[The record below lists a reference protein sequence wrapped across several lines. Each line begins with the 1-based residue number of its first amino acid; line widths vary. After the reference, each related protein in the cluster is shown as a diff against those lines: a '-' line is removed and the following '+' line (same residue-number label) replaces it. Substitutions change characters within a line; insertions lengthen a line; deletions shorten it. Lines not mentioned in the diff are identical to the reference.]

1 MMRLALPLL
10 AALACTGCATTQ
22 SADTAGAQA
31 DSLQGAHYVAMG
43 SSFAAGAG
51 IGPLKEGTPERCG
64 RTQNNYSALLAA
76 ELGLDLT
83 DASCG
88 GARTEHLLAPW
99 DDLPAQIDAVTAETR
114 LVTITVGGNDLDY
127 MGLLFSASCD
137 PAEGMVFDGERVEC
151 PPRVR
156 LPSEQAYSATG
167 ERLGEVAREVRKRAP
182 DAMIVF
188 VQYVTLVPEKACAA
202 IPIDDTAQ
210 AEARELAARL
220 ADITAQAAERNDA
233 LVLPAQQLSAN
244 HTACDT
250 ESWSRGFPANPQI
263 PGAPWHPTAL
273 GHAEIAA
280 ELAELLDR

>member
-10 AALACTGCATTQ
+10 AALACAGCATTQ
-22 SADTAGAQA
+22 SADMA
-31 DSLQGAHYVAMG
+31 GAHYVALG

-51 IGPLKEGTPERCG
+51 IGPLQEGSPQRCG
-64 RTQNNYSALLAA
+64 RTQNNYATLLAS
-76 ELGLDLT
+76 ELRLDLT

-88 GARTEHLLAPW
+88 GARTEHLLGPW
-99 DDLPAQIDAVTAETR
+99 DELPAQIDAVTAETR

-137 PAEGMVFDGERVEC
+137 PAEGMVFDGERTEC

-156 LPSEQAYSATG
+156 LPSDQAYSATG
-167 ERLGEVAREVRKRAP
+167 ERLGDLAREIRNRAP
-182 DAMIVF
+182 DAIIVF

-202 IPIDDTAQ
+202 IPIDYTAQ

-244 HTACDT
+244 QTACDT